1 MNVSLYQA
9 ASALEANLM
18 RQQTI
23 SENLAASSVPGF
35 KRRDMSFNAVSAGMF
50 PGALDEANK
59 TQLQY
64 LMPSYH
70 QSTNFSQGTLMP
82 TGSNTD
88 VAIDGPGFFAVQ
100 GANGQTMYTRD
111 GSFRTNSEGVLST
124 ADGRPLLGV
133 NGPITANTQSADPI
147 SISDNGDVS
156 QGGLALG
163 KLQVVSFSNPDQ
175 LQRLSA
181 GYFGA
186 GSQAPQAAD
195 PNATSVRQ
203 GFLEGANTT
212 PMHEMSQLMQTLR
225 HFEANQKM
233 MTVQDERL
241 GKIIQELSNTN

>member
-1 MNVSLYQA
+1 
-9 ASALEANLM
+9 M
-18 RQQTI
+18 RQQVI

-35 KRRDMSFNAVSAGMF
+35 KRRDMAFNAVSAGMF

-59 TQLQY
+59 TQLQF
-64 LMPSYH
+64 LIPSFN
-70 QSTNFSQGTLMP
+70 QVTNFKQGTLMP
-82 TGSNTD
+82 TGVNTD
-88 VAIDGPGFFAVQ
+88 MAVDGPGFFVVQ
-100 GANGQTMYTRD
+100 GAQGQSIYTRD
-111 GSFRTNSEGVLST
+111 GTFRPNAEGVLST
-124 ADGRPLLGV
+124 ADGKPIMGI
-133 NGPITANTQSADPI
+133 NGPITVNPLNAEPI
-147 SISDNGDVS
+147 SIAPTGEVS

-163 KLQVVSFSNPDQ
+163 KLQIVTFPNPDQ

-186 GSQAPQAAD
+186 GSQAPQPAD
-195 PNATSVRQ
+195 PNVTQVRQ

-241 GKIIQELSNTN
+241 GRIIQELSNTN